1 MLLAFFLN
9 CERGLKR
16 HSQHD
21 WNRAID
27 KEIKKLVGLE
37 HIATFFK
44 RRCFTRLV

>member
-16 HSQHD
+16 HTQHD

-27 KEIKKLVGLE
+27 QEIKKLVGLE
-37 HIATFFK
+37 HIAIFFK
-44 RRCFTRLV
+44 RRCFARLV